1 VGKERLHFVCVGTKG
16 DLGIS
21 SKRTFLMIFKH
32 FGAEIFFGNIPNLLI
47 GPLPCQL
54 SPSKAFH
61 LNCGF
66 NCNGKCHLCDA
77 TDWHCFGEDAAW
89 RATVGVNRSTSP
101 FWNMHIPLLSI
112 PGMTSTTI
120 LPDSC
125 HTFHLGWGVDLGA
138 SGLVLMCKRDV
149 FPGRTLDDRLRNAY
163 SMFMSW
169 CAQNK
174 KTSGIDWW
182 STKKLD
188 MASKLDHTFGIF
200 LDYICG
206 SPKTKNRKHS
216 SIKFCFAH
224 LKK

>member
-1 VGKERLHFVCVGTKG
+1 
-16 DLGIS
+16 
-21 SKRTFLMIFKH
+21 M
-32 FGAEIFFGNIPNLLI
+32 
-47 GPLPCQL
+47 
-54 SPSKAFH
+54 
-61 LNCGF
+61 
-66 NCNGKCHLCDA
+66 
-77 TDWHCFGEDAAW
+77 
-89 RATVGVNRSTSP
+89 GVNRSTSP

-125 HTFHLGWGVDLGA
+125 HTFHLGWGVDLG
-138 SGLVLMCKRDV
+138 SSDLVLMCKRDV

-182 STKKLD
+182 STKKMD

-200 LDYICG
+200 LDYIYG
-206 SPKTKNRKHS
+206 SPKTKNRKHC